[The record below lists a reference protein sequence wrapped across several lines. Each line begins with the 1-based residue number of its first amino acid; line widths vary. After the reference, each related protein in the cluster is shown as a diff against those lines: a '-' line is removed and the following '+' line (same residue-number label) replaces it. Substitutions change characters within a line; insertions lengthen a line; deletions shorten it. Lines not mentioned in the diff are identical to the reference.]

1 MVVGSLAGVAV
12 LFELVS
18 LAHRGQLEAR
28 LHSPTD
34 VMLGAAC
41 VFVFGWGLALVAPKV
56 ARWFALFTAT
66 GSAAAAAV
74 AASGNE
80 NVYTVPLLCVGVAA
94 MLVVWASY
102 RGDRQE
108 RKART
113 A

>member
-1 MVVGSLAGVAV
+1 MVVGCLAGVAV

-28 LHSPTD
+28 LHDPVD

-41 VFVFGWGLALVAPKV
+41 LFIFGWGLALVAPKV
-56 ARWFALFTAT
+56 ARWLAMFTAM
-66 GSAAAAAV
+66 GAGAAAAI

-80 NVYTVPLLCVGVAA
+80 SAFTVPLLCVGAA
-94 MLVVWASY
+94 AVLLVFASY

-108 RKART
+108 RRART
-113 A
+113 T

>member
-1 MVVGSLAGVAV
+1 MVLGCLAGVAV

-28 LHSPTD
+28 LHDPVD

-41 VFVFGWGLALVAPKV
+41 LLVFGWGLALVAPKV
-56 ARWFALFTAT
+56 ARWLAMFTAT
-66 GSAAAAAV
+66 GAAAAAAI

-80 NVYTVPLLCVGVAA
+80 NAYTAPLLCVGAA
-94 MLVVWASY
+94 AVLIVFASY

-108 RKART
+108 RRART
-113 A
+113 T